1 MIDPHADLS
10 EMHIVG
16 DRTRF
21 DQVRAESCEAL
32 RRHQIAHVG
41 IGEAAA
47 PYRVVRMDLPGA
59 YVHCSLEGEGRVLL
73 DGRWRVHRA
82 GMVSVAPARALHAFH
97 AVPETT
103 WRLCWVRYTPA
114 SPRSL
119 PGSMAPVLT
128 AFDADALGFSILG
141 LDAEMRASGDLGNCE
156 LFVDSIERYVSRI
169 AEPWRR
175 DGRLAAVW
183 SEVQSALDHPW
194 TLAELAAIAGV
205 SEEHLRR
212 ICQSSLGRSPMK
224 QLLMLRMEQAAHLLT
239 ISDHTVEAVGRAVG
253 YENPFAFSNM
263 FKRIMGRRPS
273 AYRIASAAQARG
285 N

>member
-1 MIDPHADLS
+1 
-10 EMHIVG
+10 
-16 DRTRF
+16 
-21 DQVRAESCEAL
+21 
-32 RRHQIAHVG
+32 
-41 IGEAAA
+41 
-47 PYRVVRMDLPGA
+47 
-59 YVHCSLEGEGRVLL
+59 
-73 DGRWRVHRA
+73 
-82 GMVSVAPARALHAFH
+82 
-97 AVPETT
+97 
-103 WRLCWVRYTPA
+103 
-114 SPRSL
+114 
-119 PGSMAPVLT
+119 MAPVLT

-263 FKRIMGRRPS
+263 FKRIMGRRAPGRQVEAADPGGVAAGS
-273 AYRIASAAQARG
+273 WALGAYRRPSDPGPGRRRIMWIADIPPWTSSMAKAFPFASTGCLRGGCPCSRRLQCGPCTCRRRIARDPPDG
-285 N
+285 NCCRTHPARRKRHAIVT